1 MKSILSSITV
11 FVLLITSNF
20 CVSQDIITK
29 KTGEDIKSKILEV
42 GISEIKFK
50 NFDNQDGPTYS
61 LLKQDI
67 LIIRY
72 QNGTK
77 DIFNQDSI
85 TSQFNTSGSDLFLQ
99 GQKDAKKYYKGYQAA
114 GTATLL
120 TSLVFSSVVGL
131 IPAIS
136 SSSKEPAESSLD
148 YPNADLMKK
157 AEYYN
162 GYTQKA
168 KKIKQGKVW
177 TNWGVALGINILA
190 IIVVSQ

>member
-11 FVLLITSNF
+11 FVLLITSNC

-72 QNGTK
+72 QNGSK
-77 DIFNQDSI
+77 DIFNQDTSV
-85 TSQFNTSGSDLFLQ
+85 SQFSTSSTDLFLQ
-99 GQKDAKKYYKGYQAA
+99 GQKDAKKYYMGYQAA
-114 GTATLL
+114 GTTTLI
-120 TSLVFSSVVGL
+120 TSIIFSPLVGL

-136 SSSKEPAESSLD
+136 SSSTEPAESTLS

-157 AEYYN
+157 ADYYN

-177 TNWGVALGINILA
+177 TNWGVGLCISIFA
-190 IIVVSQ
+190 IIVVSK